1 MLKNSLNIIIWIGLS
16 LLAAVW
22 VNKKTDWFKPAADKA
37 MTPVAATVQ
46 QPLNA
51 GNPPQYTPGNAN
63 NANAQGYG
71 YNGGNSN
78 VRGNGYGHGDGR
90 ANANMNFG
98 FNGGGNASG
107 NGNSYGNGSS
117 YGRGYGY
124 N

>member
-22 VNKKTDWFKPAADKA
+22 VSKKTDWFKPAADKA
-37 MTPVAATVQ
+37 LTPAAATMQ
-46 QPLNA
+46 PPLNA
-51 GNPPQYTPGNAN
+51 GSPPQYAPGNAN
-63 NANAQGYG
+63 NTYSQGYG
-71 YNGGNSN
+71 YNGGNGN
-78 VRGNGYGHGDGR
+78 VGGNGNGNGNGDGR

-107 NGNSYGNGSS
+107 

>member
-16 LLAAVW
+16 LLAAFW
-22 VNKKTDWFKPAADKA
+22 VSKKTDWFKPAADKA
-37 MTPVAATVQ
+37 LTPAAATMQ
-46 QPLNA
+46 PPLNA
-51 GNPPQYTPGNAN
+51 GSPPQYAPGNAN
-63 NANAQGYG
+63 NAYSQGYG
-71 YNGGNSN
+71 YNGGNGN
-78 VRGNGYGHGDGR
+78 VGGNGYGDGR

-107 NGNSYGNGSS
+107 